1 MEDCNKTHYIC
12 VIKINNNFKADEPN
26 SITPGAKVMKTTK
39 KYITSEIKSFDVTRI
54 CKVYKQVHGEV
65 PTDTFVVNGKP
76 FKHLDAFKVYK
87 WAKEY
92 LTSSKATSR
101 LYHLLDRAP
110 HFYRVPFCNRG
121 FVWGNDIE
129 PLRKGYIVN
138 YLKEQC
144 QDPTS
149 NYAKRPILGHTHL
162 YFCSPV
168 YGHKDYNKWCALPIE
183 GNEAFCEAVIKYANK
198 FFN

>member
-1 MEDCNKTHYIC
+1 
-12 VIKINNNFKADEPN
+12 
-26 SITPGAKVMKTTK
+26 MKTTK

-65 PTDTFVVNGKP
+65 PTVTFEVNGKS
-76 FKHLDAFKVYK
+76 FKRLDYIKVYK
-87 WAKEY
+87 WSAEY
-92 LTSSKATSR
+92 VNSARADRR
-101 LYHLLDRAP
+101 LYGLLSNAP
-110 HFYRVPFCNRG
+110 HYFKVPSCDNG
-121 FVWGNDIE
+121 FVYGNDIE
-129 PLRKGYIVN
+129 PLRKQYIVD

-144 QDPTS
+144 KNPTS
-149 NYAKRPILGHTHL
+149 KYAKKPMLGHTHL

-168 YGHKDYNKWCALPIE
+168 YGHSDYNKWRALPIE